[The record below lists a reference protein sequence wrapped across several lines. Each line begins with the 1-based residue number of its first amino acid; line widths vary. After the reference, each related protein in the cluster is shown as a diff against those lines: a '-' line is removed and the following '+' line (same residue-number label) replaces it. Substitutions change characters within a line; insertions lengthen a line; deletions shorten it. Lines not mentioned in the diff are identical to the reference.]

1 MREVQ
6 KRNKEDM
13 TEDITEKTR
22 PETVPSQS
30 DLFKSIGER
39 LRIGVGTGGERKGR
53 ERGRARERK
62 EGKETDEGRE

>member
-1 MREVQ
+1 VGNLREVQ

-53 ERGRARERK
+53 EGERESQRKERRERN
-62 EGKETDEGRE
+62 